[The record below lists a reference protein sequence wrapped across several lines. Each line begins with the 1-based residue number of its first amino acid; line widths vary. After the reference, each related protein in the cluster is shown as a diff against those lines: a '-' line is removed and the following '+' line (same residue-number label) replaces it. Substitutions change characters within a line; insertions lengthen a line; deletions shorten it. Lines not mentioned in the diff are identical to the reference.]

1 MQYLAWHLLFRIWRN
16 PMMIKVRALV
26 DTFSDN
32 AFRKAGEVFE
42 IEEEKMG
49 EGLELTTKKNN
60 AVARAAALRVAD
72 EAAQKAE
79 SLRAAAD
86 AAAAASDAAPG
97 NSDLAA
103 AALTAEDVAKQA
115 EVEAEDLANVAA
127 PE

>member
-16 PMMIKVRALV
+16 PMLIKVRALV

-32 AFRKAGEVFE
+32 SFRKAGEVFE

-49 EGLELTTKKNN
+49 DGLELTTKKNN

>member
-1 MQYLAWHLLFRIWRN
+1 ML
-16 PMMIKVRALV
+16 IKVRALV

-32 AFRKAGEVFE
+32 SFRKAGEVFE

-49 EGLELTTKKNN
+49 DGLELTTKKNN